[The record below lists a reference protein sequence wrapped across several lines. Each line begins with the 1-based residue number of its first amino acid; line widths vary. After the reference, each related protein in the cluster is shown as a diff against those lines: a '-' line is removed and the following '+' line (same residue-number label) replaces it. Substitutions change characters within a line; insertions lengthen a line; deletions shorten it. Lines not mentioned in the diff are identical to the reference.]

1 MKTKISKISVTN
13 DKISSRGGIALFL
26 RYTARIKLYELI
38 ESTFLLKI
46 VFGNKGLSLHQF
58 LKQMFAYF
66 IDGTDMSISGFDK
79 KKTDNGYACVLE
91 NTENNMASSH
101 QIKRVFLK
109 LSILPN
115 SLYNKILHVLF
126 MWRLKKEA
134 PKIIILGI
142 DTMVLDNDDS
152 KKKEGCEITYK
163 KKKGFQPLHISWGP
177 FLIDVLF
184 RKGNA
189 HSNHGTDYIDR
200 VTAIVELIREKYSK
214 QVPIILCADSGFADQ
229 KAFDYFD
236 TINVHFITT
245 SRIYK
250 DVREYAELLPS
261 EQYRELS
268 KDKAIWKY
276 FEFAS
281 KLGTWK
287 RFRRSIFTTIS
298 CDKDG
303 QYVIGLGNKI
313 TDNLIFT
320 NIGTNPIAD
329 EKLQAVTGKEYF
341 KAENIIKLSHQRGA
355 DELIHRSIKELATKE
370 QLPFKRMGM
379 NRAYYFLM
387 VISHFIFETYKRD
400 VTHEVI
406 SIKSYPNTIRR
417 KIIDFAAKITSS
429 AGYIILNVPRN
440 IFDNLKINDLWKK
453 CQSPPIIQFG

>member
-13 DKISSRGGIALFL
+13 DKISSRGGISLFL
-26 RYTARIKLYELI
+26 RYTANIKLYELI
-38 ESTFLLKI
+38 ESAFLLKI
-46 VFGNKGLSLHQF
+46 VFGNKGLSFQQF

-79 KKTDNGYACVLE
+79 KKTDKGYACVLE
-91 NTENNMASSH
+91 NTENDMASSH
-101 QIKRVFLK
+101 QIKRVFSK

-115 SLYNKILHVLF
+115 GLYCKVLHVLF

-152 KKKEGCEITYK
+152 KKKEGCEVTYK

-245 SRIYK
+245 SKIYK
-250 DVREYAELLPS
+250 DIREYAELLPS
-261 EQYRELS
+261 ELYRELG

-287 RFRRSIFTTIS
+287 RFRRSIFTTLS

-303 QYVIGLGNKI
+303 QYVIGLGNKR

-329 EKLQAVTGKEYF
+329 EKLQAVAGKEYF
-341 KAENIIKLSHQRGA
+341 KAENIVKLSHQRGA

-387 VISHFIFETYKRD
+387 VITHFIFETYKRD

-406 SIKSYPNTIRR
+406 SIKSYPNTFRR

-440 IFDNLKINDLWKK
+440 IFDNFKINDLWKK

>member
-1 MKTKISKISVTN
+1 MKTKITKISATN
-13 DKISSRGGIALFL
+13 DKISSRGGLALFL
-26 RYTARIKLYELI
+26 RYTANIKLYELI
-38 ESTFLLKI
+38 CSVFLLKI
-46 VFGNKGLSLHQF
+46 FLGRKGLGLQQF

-79 KKTDNGYACVLE
+79 KKIDKAYASVLE
-91 NTENNMASSH
+91 NTENDMASSH
-101 QIKRVFLK
+101 QIKRIFIK
-109 LSILPN
+109 LSIIPN
-115 SLYNKILHVLF
+115 SLYCKVLHALF
-126 MWRLKKEA
+126 IWRLKIET
-134 PKIIILGI
+134 PKIITLGI
-142 DTMVLDNDDS
+142 DTMVLDNDYS
-152 KKKEGCEITYK
+152 KKKEGCEPTYK

-200 VTAIVELIREKYSK
+200 VTAIVELIRERYSK
-214 QVPIILCADSGFADQ
+214 DVPIILCADSGFADQ

-236 TINVHFITT
+236 TINIHFITT

-250 DVREYAELLPS
+250 DIREYAELLPS
-261 EQYRELS
+261 EQYSELS
-268 KDKAIWKY
+268 KDKSIWKY

-287 RFRRSIFTTIS
+287 RFRRSIFTTLS
-298 CDKDG
+298 CDENG
-303 QYVIGLGNKI
+303 QYVIGLGNKR

-320 NIGTNPIAD
+320 NIGTNTIAD
-329 EKLQAVTGKEYF
+329 AKLEAVAGNEYF
-341 KAENIIKLSHQRGA
+341 KAENIVSISHQRGA

-400 VTHEVI
+400 VTYQVS
-406 SIKSYPNTIRR
+406 SINSYPNTFRR
-417 KIIDFAAKITSS
+417 KIIDFATKITSS
-429 AGYIILNVPRN
+429 SGYIILNVPKT
-440 IFDNLKINDLWKK
+440 IFDNFKINDLWKK